1 MNTVIIAGLA
11 LCGLLVIMIIAV
23 VIHAGNVSRA
33 EERAEEERR
42 RALQREVEARRELA
56 RKMAMEERVWDPDEH
71 RHSGLLEEDDP

>member
-1 MNTVIIAGLA
+1 MMKTVIIAGLA
-11 LCGLLVIMIIAV
+11 LCGLLVVMIIAV
-23 VIHAGNVSRA
+23 VIHAGNVS
-33 EERAEEERR
+33 R